1 MSLKKFTTTELL
13 YEVNKLKKTHDNIKQ
28 ELIKLTY
35 DLETMENRINDKL
48 LILNETE
55 KKYNILVDEINNR
68 K

>member
-48 LILNETE
+48 LILTETE